1 MLRLAYEYRI
11 TLLLKTIIALKTAG
25 FLLLIFGIPFLQA
38 YPTLKALSTLR
49 PKPKALRSE
58 AGDSAVLDKSQKC
71 FEIIV
76 SRFLDNQRFKC
87 RVGAQGVR
95 AEGFQSFVA
104 LDLCRGVTCRSRTE
118 ATIVVSYTGQPLTTA
133 GMCHWIH
140 RSALGK
146 ALDIEVNQ
154 VRKSNR
160 KTGTVRL

>member
-1 MLRLAYEYRI
+1 M
-11 TLLLKTIIALKTAG
+11 
-25 FLLLIFGIPFLQA
+25 
-38 YPTLKALSTLR
+38 
-49 PKPKALRSE
+49 
-58 AGDSAVLDKSQKC
+58 LDKSQKC

-87 RVGAQGVR
+87 RVGAQGLR

-146 ALDIEVNQ
+146 ALDMEVNQ

-160 KTGTVRL
+160 KTGRSGFEPHGLWSKSGSVLEYHRAVLMIISTGVAVWG